1 MQLCSTFVRASKGIG
16 KKLDLL
22 FFVPIFQ
29 AARVRCIKI
38 LSFLRLIERIVRG
51 KEKNSF
57 LEYRVTHNA
66 NIRFGSWKIIGEKA
80 LLCWMAVEAIEER
93 INSKTNLGRFDV
105 RLNAIGRF
113 IFNLLAEESPSM
125 QFKRTRRISFQTRN
139 DDFLF
144 DGRR

>member
-1 MQLCSTFVRASKGIG
+1 MGGKIVFWNIG
-16 KKLDLL
+16 SHN
-22 FFVPIFQ
+22 VN
-29 AARVRCIKI
+29 
-38 LSFLRLIERIVRG
+38 IE
-51 KEKNSF
+51 
-57 LEYRVTHNA
+57 
-66 NIRFGSWKIIGEKA
+66 SWKIKVGEKA

-113 IFNLLAEESPSM
+113 IFNLLAGESM